1 MINFSTSSQVCFI
14 IERDKYDQ
22 LKSSLPK
29 SITIFPF
36 FENKVLLVAASLNGG
51 NVLDNF
57 VDMIIKWNNDLGY
70 TNDLNESST
79 NDLWSKLID
88 LGSRCVDDGNE
99 KLECKPKLFAERHDK
114 MTFAS
119 IQNIRQSN
127 NSIGQVFN
135 SICKGL
141 IQNLNEMF
149 PKDLLIRL
157 GCKRILA
164 TGSALIRNS
173 LLKKHFES
181 EFNGINLEYKSSSDS
196 ALGAALV
203 LRKIFL

>member
-1 MINFSTSSQVCFI
+1 MINISTSSQVCFS
-14 IERDKYDQ
+14 IERSKYDQ

-57 VDMIIKWNNDLGY
+57 VDMLINWNIELGCINNNNY
-70 TNDLNESST
+70 SKKE
-79 NDLWSKLID
+79 LWSKLID
-88 LGSRCVDDGNE
+88 LGSKCTANGNE

-114 MTFAS
+114 TTFAS
-119 IQNIRQSN
+119 IQNIRHSN
-127 NSIGQVFN
+127 NSIGEVFD

-149 PKDLLIRL
+149 PKDLLISL

-173 LLKKHFES
+173 LLKMHLET
-181 EFNGINLEYKSSSDS
+181 EFNGVNLEYKSSSDS

-203 LRKIFL
+203 IKNKLT